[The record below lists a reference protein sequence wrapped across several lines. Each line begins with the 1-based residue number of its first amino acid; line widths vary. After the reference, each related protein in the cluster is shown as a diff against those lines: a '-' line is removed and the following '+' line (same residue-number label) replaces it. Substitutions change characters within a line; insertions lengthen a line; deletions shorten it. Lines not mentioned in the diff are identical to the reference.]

1 FSILNLR
8 MNGSG
13 YSYFHELVK
22 MSCKKRATAKKNTFL
37 LFGNAPTLLR
47 LDAVNMMNAYMM
59 SQLHTLHVI

>member
-37 LFGNAPTLLR
+37 LFGNAPNHTR
-47 LDAVNMMNAYMM
+47 CQTDCQKAS
-59 SQLHTLHVI
+59 SQPDKDPAFRQ